1 MRFRLR
7 DLELWT
13 VLISKYQRVF
23 LFLSALFSL
32 LLSLK
37 HLTLSLNPSLTR
49 SPHFPTMD
57 SSDFTDTSDSSSTVK
72 EATRPTARARKSNT
86 NLTAPSA
93 PKSTFAP
100 LAPCVPQSS
109 AKSKS
114 KKSAS
119 SKDSSKPPTSVYV
132 DGGGVECSS
141 QPSSYG
147 AQAQERIDF
156 RREISAVQC
165 VYFPTFSSVR
175 VLS

>member
-1 MRFRLR
+1 MR
-7 DLELWT
+7 DLELWV
-13 VLISKYQRVF
+13 VLISNCRTR
-23 LFLSALFSL
+23 LPLPLLSL
-32 LLSLK
+32 LLYSLSSTLRSLPT
-37 HLTLSLNPSLTR
+37 HLSLVLLPPSV
-49 SPHFPTMD
+49 MD

-72 EATRPTARARKSNT
+72 EATRPTAQARKSNT
-86 NLTAPSA
+86 NLTAPS
-93 PKSTFAP
+93 PPESTFAP
-100 LAPCVPQSS
+100 LAPCVSQSS

-119 SKDSSKPPTSVYV
+119 SKDSSKLPTSVYV
-132 DGGGVECSS
+132 DGGGVEGSS
-141 QPSSYG
+141 QPSSDG